1 MIDRKDRVLHFA
13 RKEQLGLEIA
23 PFHNPLAPKR
33 DGWNCLCLDIY
44 DEARLRAMA
53 EASDDPFVRGNLAN
67 IEKVDVVAPAGDLH
81 GAIDRLGCLGQFD
94 YICSSHNFEHLP
106 DPIRFLRDCGEVLK
120 PGGYLSMAIP
130 DKRKTLDYGRPLTG
144 LKDLLEAW
152 LTGRKQPSAF
162 QLFEAESTLMRVDG
176 EARELTGDLGAAY
189 EKLLARMSGFDYLD
203 AHVSVFT
210 RESFMLLLAELL
222 ILRLIPLRP
231 VLVQSE
237 GIEFFVHLRNDGY
250 ERIASLRPRLLKVRS
265 KLLQEAF
272 RN

>member
-1 MIDRKDRVLHFA
+1 MTDRKDRVLHFA
-13 RKEQLGLEIA
+13 RKEHLGLEIA

-33 DGWNCLCLDIY
+33 DGWNCLSLDIC

-67 IEKVDVVAPAGDLH
+67 IEKVDVVASAGDLR
-81 GAIDRLGCLGQFD
+81 GAIDRLGRLGQFD

-106 DPIRFLRDCGEVLK
+106 NPVRFLRDCGEVLK

-130 DKRKTLDYGRPLTG
+130 DKRKTFDCARPLTG
-144 LKDLLEAW
+144 LKDFLEAYV
-152 LTGRKQPSAF
+152 TDRKQPSAF
-162 QLFEAESTLMRVDG
+162 QLFEVESSLMHVDG
-176 EARELTGDLGAAY
+176 ETRELAGDPVAAY
-189 EKLLARMSGFDYLD
+189 EKLLARMSGFDYVD
-203 AHVSVFT
+203 THVSVFT
-210 RESFMLLLAELL
+210 QESFMLLLAELL

-231 VLVQSE
+231 VLVQPE

-250 ERIASLRPRLLKVRS
+250 ERIASLRPRLLKARS
-265 KLLQEAF
+265 KMLQEAF